1 MSLESNQYHALN
13 SALEADA
20 MVDEMAIV
28 PELSTAAAFEIVVTP
43 TRQHKLALR
52 RSTAAQFFA
61 CGALNMRLA
70 RGDSG
75 SACSSRSVLAN

>member
-1 MSLESNQYHALN
+1 MSLESNQIYHALN

-28 PELSTAAAFEIVVTP
+28 QELSRAFEI
-43 TRQHKLALR
+43 RQHKLALR

>member
-1 MSLESNQYHALN
+1 MPLESNQIYHALN
-13 SALEADA
+13 SALEADT

-28 PELSTAAAFEIVVTP
+28 PELSTAAAFEIVE
-43 TRQHKLALR
+43 HKLALR